1 MIDDLVLE
9 DRQQPGPHRGGPFV
23 PPSRLEGRDERV
35 LHEVL
40 RQLAT
45 SHADSRVPVERI
57 AVLVEPGG
65 GFLAERGRA
74 RIAGLGDSVCGHGP
88 SISRI
93 GADRHGAADPGRPG
107 PMSHRA
113 AHRQARNRDLE
124 APQLEGGIGT
134 VVRFVADDPTRNH
147 EPGADSDAQPD
158 PIGAHV
164 PPRRRDARDRGG
176 RRAAADARPPA
187 LSPALKES
195 LDRISADSLR
205 GHLSFLASDLL
216 EGRGTPSKGLDL
228 AAEYIAAQFR
238 RAGLEPIGDDG
249 YFQTADWKYL
259 APDPDTFACR
269 WKLADQAIPIDADHA
284 SGSLEAALDL
294 PPTLDDQ
301 GQRLE
306 RRRSQ
311 GARARPGEGEGRA
324 GRRSPTPTRRIAR
337 GPAR

>member
-1 MIDDLVLE
+1 M
-9 DRQQPGPHRGGPFV
+9 
-23 PPSRLEGRDERV
+23 RLEGRDERV

-45 SHADSRVPVERI
+45 AHADSRVPVERI

-65 GFLAERGRA
+65 GFLAECGRA
-74 RIAGLGDSVCGHGP
+74 RIAGLGGSVCGHGP

-93 GADRHGAADPGRPG
+93 GADRHARPIPGRPG

-113 AHRQARNRDLE
+113 VRRQARNRNLE
-124 APQLEGGIGT
+124 APQFEGGIGT
-134 VVRFVADDPTRNH
+134 VVRFVADDPPATTNPGPTPMHSSIRLGLTFLLVAAMH
-147 EPGADSDAQPD
+147 ATAWADEP
-158 PIGAHV
+158 
-164 PPRRRDARDRGG
+164 
-176 RRAAADARPPA
+176 AADARPLA
-187 LSPALKES
+187 LSPAVKES

-259 APDPDTFACR
+259 APDPESFACR
-269 WKLADQAIPIDADHA
+269 V
-284 SGSLEAALDL
+284 
-294 PPTLDDQ
+294 
-301 GQRLE
+301 
-306 RRRSQ
+306 
-311 GARARPGEGEGRA
+311 
-324 GRRSPTPTRRIAR
+324 
-337 GPAR
+337 